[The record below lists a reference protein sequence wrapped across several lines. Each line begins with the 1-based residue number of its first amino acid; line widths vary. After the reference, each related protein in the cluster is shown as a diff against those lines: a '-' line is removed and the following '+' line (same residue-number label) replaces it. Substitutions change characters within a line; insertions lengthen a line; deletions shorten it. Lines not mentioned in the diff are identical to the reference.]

1 MIDTIEAT
9 RCIWFCFIRRR
20 IAPHQTFREMDYH
33 DTVFLTEHRQ
43 DRLEIIPVRLPPL
56 YRAISSLAI
65 INTQDGWMRD

>member
-1 MIDTIEAT
+1 
-9 RCIWFCFIRRR
+9 
-20 IAPHQTFREMDYH
+20 MDYH